1 MNLQE
6 IGNIRTKGGI
16 MSKEQRT
23 EKKPIY
29 EYTGESQLENTTTT
43 NRQDCHL
50 TDSEGRVYYPYI
62 PSDDLKEA
70 VNLAIALKR
79 PLLLEGE
86 PGCGKTGLA
95 EAVVREFTHEYLRNE
110 KDEDGKQKSWP
121 YYIWDIKSTT
131 RARDGLY
138 RFDTVARLRDAQLM
152 GTNPQQIEEFLGKG
166 ETDELRIRLKD
177 KTKYLELGPLGE
189 ALKASKGQNYPPI
202 LLIDEI
208 DKADSDF
215 ANDLLFELEKFSFK
229 IPETK
234 EEFSAP
240 ANNKPIIFITS
251 NREKP
256 LPEPFLRRCI
266 YFYVEF
272 PQEKILKKIINKR
285 FSKLE
290 EEQEALVQEAI
301 KFFYEIRKQ
310 LKNNPGSR
318 PPGTSELID
327 FIDAIKDKR
336 ASDSANLFKRLPLL
350 GILVKTKQEQ
360 DFILHSLNKTEKE

>member
-1 MNLQE
+1 
-6 IGNIRTKGGI
+6 

-23 EKKPIY
+23 KEKEPIY
-29 EYTGESQLENTTTT
+29 EYTGESQLENS
-43 NRQDCHL
+43 NEQDCHL

-86 PGCGKTGLA
+86 PGCGKTRLA
-95 EAVVREFTHEYLRNE
+95 EAVAREFTHKYVQNE
-110 KDEDGKQKSWP
+110 KDENGKQKDEQKSWT
-121 YYIWDIKSTT
+121 YYIWDIKSTM

-138 RFDTVARLRDAQLM
+138 RFDNVARLRDAQLM
-152 GTNPQQIEEFLGKG
+152 GTNPQQIEEFLGEG
-166 ETDELRIRLKD
+166 ETEKLKTRLKD

-189 ALKASKGQNYPPI
+189 ALKASITQNHPPI

-215 ANDLLFELEKFSFK
+215 ANDLLFELEKFSFN
-229 IPETK
+229 IPETG
-234 EEFSAP
+234 ENFSAP
-240 ANNKPIIFITS
+240 ENNKPIIFITS

-256 LPEPFLRRCI
+256 LPEPFLRRCF

-272 PQEKILKKIINKR
+272 PQETILKKIINER

-290 EEQEALVQEAI
+290 KEQQALVQEAI
-301 KFFYEIRKQ
+301 KFFYDIREK

-336 ASDSANLFKRLPLL
+336 ASSDLDNLFKRLPLL

-360 DFILHSLNKTEKE
+360 DLILHSLNKT

>member
-1 MNLQE
+1 MASRNLQE
-6 IGNIRTKGGI
+6 IGNIRNKGGI

-23 EKKPIY
+23 KEKEPIY
-29 EYTGESQLENTTTT
+29 EYTGESQLENTTT
-43 NRQDCHL
+43 NSKQQDCHL

-86 PGCGKTGLA
+86 PGCGKTRLA
-95 EAVVREFTHEYLRNE
+95 EAVVREFTQKFLQNE
-110 KDEDGKQKSWP
+110 KDENGKQKPWP

-138 RFDTVARLRDAQLM
+138 RFDNVARLRDAQLM
-152 GTNPQQIEEFLGKG
+152 GTNPRQIEKFLGKE
-166 ETDELRIRLKD
+166 ETDELKIRLKD

-189 ALKASKGQNYPPI
+189 ALKASTEQKHPPI

-215 ANDLLFELEKFSFK
+215 ANDLLFELEKFSFN
-229 IPETK
+229 IPETGDK
-234 EEFSAP
+234 FSAP
-240 ANNKPIIFITS
+240 ENNKPIIFITS

-256 LPEPFLRRCI
+256 LPEPFLRRCF

-272 PQEKILKKIINKR
+272 PQETILKEIINER

-290 EEQEALVQEAI
+290 KEQQALVQEAI
-301 KFFYEIRKQ
+301 KFFYEIREK

-336 ASDSANLFKRLPLL
+336 TSSDLDNLFKRLPLL

-360 DFILHSLNKTEKE
+360 DLILL